1 MSAISTT
8 GARIDRWDNGRPAHR
23 EHARLVE
30 ALKLGRSSRYLYWA
44 AFITF
49 ISEPHDEV
57 PDLILAP
64 YINTVVQAAMAGVGA
79 TTLLEADRQFS
90 AGAPVELVTYPG
102 AHHAFDIQIF
112 QPGRMMFG
120 HWTEYNAEAAE
131 DARRR
136 IRSFLADYLGK

>member
-30 ALKLGRSSRYLYWA
+30 ALKLERSSRYLYWA

-64 YINTVVQAAMAGVGA
+64 YNPSGAACRTRERAHGGQRAGVCHRPLGGSPRHRHHRGEPRSPQSLRTPVA
-79 TTLLEADRQFS
+79 GPS
-90 AGAPVELVTYPG
+90 ASVRSPPKCPRW
-102 AHHAFDIQIF
+102 
-112 QPGRMMFG
+112 QP
-120 HWTEYNAEAAE
+120 AA
-131 DARRR
+131 
-136 IRSFLADYLGK
+136 L

>member
-1 MSAISTT
+1 MSAICRRSWPNMSAISTT

-30 ALKLGRSSRYLYWA
+30 ALKLERSSRYLYWA

-64 YINTVVQAAMAGVGA
+64 YTFSRGSTSDQLRAASS
-79 TTLLEADRQFS
+79 E
-90 AGAPVELVTYPG
+90 
-102 AHHAFDIQIF
+102 
-112 QPGRMMFG
+112 
-120 HWTEYNAEAAE
+120 
-131 DARRR
+131 RRR
-136 IRSFLADYLGK
+136 PPAYRTSRRTRSRFVRALRTS

>member
-30 ALKLGRSSRYLYWA
+30 ALKLERSSRYLYWA

-64 YINTVVQAAMAGVGA
+64 YSRRVQKLGFIRQGEGQSRCGSHLRIAVAESCVLRRCHRLFHGRSLRFAVMAV
-79 TTLLEADRQFS
+79 
-90 AGAPVELVTYPG
+90 
-102 AHHAFDIQIF
+102 H
-112 QPGRMMFG
+112 
-120 HWTEYNAEAAE
+120 
-131 DARRR
+131 RRS
-136 IRSFLADYLGK
+136 RSRNPPAQSD